1 MAHTQSHLKKS
12 YVLLKKYFEQN
23 SIVKANI
30 ESFNNFIDNELKEII
45 EENKEIEPTIIPPN
59 VDSFKIRLDNVWVTK
74 PEITEA
80 DGSKRSI
87 YPVEARLRKLSY
99 SAPMFLEVSAHI
111 NGVQRESFTTQIA
124 NIPIMLKSKYCH
136 LNNLTKDELIQHNED
151 PDDPGGYFIINGT
164 EKAIVNIE
172 DLASNKFMI
181 EKEKTGVSEYVG
193 KLFSEKGSYKIPHQ
207 FEKLKDGLFYLT
219 FTRVKR
225 VPVIVI
231 IKALGLVKDEEIM
244 RFVGLE
250 EDAEI
255 LINLYEFVD
264 IKNSEDAID
273 YIAKRIGITQSRE
286 IRIQRMQEILD
297 KYLLPHVGIERE
309 DRLWKAYNLCK
320 TLKKMVLTIRNEGED
335 DKDHY
340 MNKRLKLSGDLMADL
355 FRVNLKVLIGDLL
368 YNFQRIVK
376 RGKSPSIKVIIREK
390 LLTQRIYSS
399 MATGSWVGGRKG
411 VSQRIERLNFLQTLS
426 HLQRV
431 ISPLS
436 SSQENFEARSLHA
449 THMGRLCTSETP
461 EGTNIGLRKNLA
473 LLSSVSHDI
482 PEEDILPLLIKAGLE
497 VEKSA
502 TTGAKKKK

>member
-1 MAHTQSHLKKS
+1 MVGMKKS
-12 YVLLKKYFEQN
+12 YVLLRKYFEEN
-23 SIVKANI
+23 SLVKANI
-30 ESFNNFIDNELKEII
+30 ESFNDFIDKELQLII
-45 EENKEIEPTIIPPN
+45 EENREIEPTIIPPN
-59 VDSFKIRLDNVWVTK
+59 VDEFMIRLDNVWVTK

-87 YPVEARLRKLSY
+87 YPMEARLRKLSY
-99 SAPMFLEVSAHI
+99 SAPMFLEVSSHI

-136 LNNLTKDELIQHNED
+136 LNGLGKEELIKHNED

-164 EKAIVNIE
+164 EKVVVNIE
-172 DLASNKFMI
+172 DLASNRFMV
-181 EKEKTGVSEYVG
+181 EKESTGVSEYVG
-193 KLFSEKGSYKIPHQ
+193 KLFSERGSYKIPHQ
-207 FEKLKDGLFYLT
+207 FEKLKDGLFYIT

-225 VPVIVI
+225 VPTIVI
-231 IKALGLVKDEEIM
+231 IKALGLIKDEEIM
-244 RFVGLE
+244 RFIGLE
-250 EDAEI
+250 EDAEV

-264 IKNSEDAID
+264 IKNTEDAID
-273 YIAKRIGITQSRE
+273 YIAKKIGITQARE

-297 KYLLPHVGIERE
+297 KYLLPHIGINRE

-320 TLKKMVLTIRNEGED
+320 MFKKMILTVREEGED

-340 MNKRLKLSGDLMADL
+340 MNKRLKMSGDLLADL

-376 RGKSPSIKVIIREK
+376 RGKFPSIKVVIREK

-399 MATGSWVGGRKG
+399 MATGNWVGGRKG
-411 VSQRIERLNFLQTLS
+411 VSQRIERLNFLQTQS

-431 ISPLS
+431 VSPLS

-473 LLSSVSHDI
+473 LLASISHET
-482 PEEDILPLLIKAGLE
+482 PEEEIIPILVKNGLE
-497 VEKSA
+497 LEKTA
-502 TTGAKKKK
+502 TVATKKKK

>member
-1 MAHTQSHLKKS
+1 MVGMKKS
-12 YVLLKKYFEQN
+12 YVLLRKYFEEN
-23 SIVKANI
+23 SLVKANI
-30 ESFNNFIDNELKEII
+30 ESFNDFIDKELQLII
-45 EENKEIEPTIIPPN
+45 EENREIEPTIIPPN
-59 VDSFKIRLDNVWVTK
+59 VDEFMIRLDNVWVTK

-87 YPVEARLRKLSY
+87 YPMEARLRKLSY
-99 SAPMFLEVSAHI
+99 SAPMFLEVSSHI

-136 LNNLTKDELIQHNED
+136 LNGLGKEELIKHNED

-164 EKAIVNIE
+164 EKVVVNIE
-172 DLASNKFMI
+172 DLASNRFMV
-181 EKEKTGVSEYVG
+181 EKESTGVSEYVG
-193 KLFSEKGSYKIPHQ
+193 KLFSERGSYKIPHQ
-207 FEKLKDGLFYLT
+207 FEKLKDGLFYIT

-225 VPVIVI
+225 VPTIVI
-231 IKALGLVKDEEIM
+231 IKALGLIKDEEIM
-244 RFVGLE
+244 RFIGLE
-250 EDAEI
+250 EDAEV

-264 IKNSEDAID
+264 IKNTEDAID
-273 YIAKRIGITQSRE
+273 YIAKKIGITQARE

-297 KYLLPHVGIERE
+297 KYLLPHIGINRE

-320 TLKKMVLTIRNEGED
+320 MFKKMILTVREEGED

-340 MNKRLKLSGDLMADL
+340 MNKRLKMSGDLLADL

-376 RGKSPSIKVIIREK
+376 RGKFPSIKVVIREK

-399 MATGSWVGGRKG
+399 MATGNWVGGRKG
-411 VSQRIERLNFLQTLS
+411 VSQRIERLNFLQTQS

-431 ISPLS
+431 VSPLS

-473 LLSSVSHDI
+473 LLASISHET
-482 PEEDILPLLIKAGLE
+482 PEEEIIPFLVKNGLE
-497 VEKSA
+497 LEKTA
-502 TTGAKKKK
+502 TVAAKKKKNQN

>member
-1 MAHTQSHLKKS
+1 MKKS
-12 YVLLKKYFEQN
+12 YTLLKKYFEEN

-30 ESFNNFIDNELKEII
+30 ESFNNFIDNELKQII

-59 VDSFKIRLDNVWVTK
+59 VDEFKIRLDNVWVTK

-111 NGVQRESFTTQIA
+111 NGVQRESFTTKVA
-124 NIPIMLKSKYCH
+124 NVPVMLKSKYCH
-136 LNNLTKDELIQHNED
+136 LNGLSREELIKQNED

-164 EKAIVNIE
+164 EKAVVNIE
-172 DLASNKFMI
+172 DLASNRFMV
-181 EKEKTGVSEYVG
+181 EKKSIGISPYVG

-225 VPVIVI
+225 IPVIAI
-231 IKALGLVKDEEIM
+231 IKALGLVKDEDIM
-244 RFVGLE
+244 RFIGLE
-250 EDAEI
+250 EDAEV
-255 LINLYEFVD
+255 LVNLYEFVD
-264 IKNSEDAID
+264 IKSAEDAID
-273 YIAKRIGITQSRE
+273 YIAKKIAITQARE

-297 KYLLPHVGIERE
+297 KYLLPHIGTGCE
-309 DRLWKAYNLCK
+309 DRPWKAYNICK
-320 TLKKMVLTIRNEGED
+320 MLKKMILTMRGDRED

-340 MNKRLKLSGDLMADL
+340 MNKRLKMSGDLLADL

-376 RGKSPSIKVIIREK
+376 RGKFPSIKVIIREK

-399 MATGSWVGGRKG
+399 MATGNWVGGRKG
-411 VSQRIERLNFLQTLS
+411 VSQRIERLNFLQLLS
-426 HLQRV
+426 HLHRV
-431 ISPLS
+431 VSPLS
-436 SSQENFEARSLHA
+436 SSQENFEARSLHS

-473 LLSSVSHDI
+473 LMASISPPVS
-482 PEEDILPLLIKAGLE
+482 EERILPLLIKTGLE
-497 VEKSA
+497 IEK
-502 TTGAKKKK
+502 TGGARKNVKVK

>member
-1 MAHTQSHLKKS
+1 MANAKEKKS
-12 YVLLKKYFEQN
+12 YVLLRKYFEEN
-23 SIVKANI
+23 SLVKANL
-30 ESFNNFIDNELKEII
+30 ESFNDFIETELQAII

-59 VDSFKIRLDNVWVTK
+59 VDSFKVRLDNVWVTK
-74 PEITEA
+74 PEISEA

-87 YPVEARLRKLSY
+87 YPIEARLRKLSY
-99 SAPMFLEVSAHI
+99 SAPLFLEVSAHV

-136 LNNLTKDELIQHNED
+136 LHGLTKDELIKHNED

-164 EKAIVNIE
+164 EKAIINIE
-172 DLASNKFMI
+172 DLASNRFMI
-181 EKEKTGVSEYVG
+181 ERESSGSSEYTG
-193 KLFSEKGSYKIPHQ
+193 KLFSERGSYKIPHQ
-207 FEKLKDGLFYLT
+207 LEKLKDGLFYLT
-219 FTRVKR
+219 FTRVKA
-225 VPVIVI
+225 VPVMVI

-244 RFVGLE
+244 RFIGLE
-250 EDAEI
+250 DEAEV

-264 IKNSEDAID
+264 IKNTEDAID
-273 YIAKRIGITQSRE
+273 YIAKKIGITQARE

-297 KYLLPHVGIERE
+297 KYLLPHIGINRE
-309 DRLWKAYNLCK
+309 DRMWKAYNLCK
-320 TLKKMVLTIRNEGED
+320 MLKKMILTIKEEGED

-340 MNKRLKLSGDLMADL
+340 LNKRLKMSGDLLADL

-376 RGKSPSIKVIIREK
+376 RGKFPSIKVIIREK

-399 MATGSWVGGRKG
+399 MATGNWVGGRKG
-411 VSQRIERLNFLQTLS
+411 VSQRIERLNFLQTQS

-431 ISPLS
+431 VSPLS

-473 LLSSVSHDI
+473 LLASISHET
-482 PEEDILPLLIKAGLE
+482 PEEDLIPILVKNGLE
-497 VEKSA
+497 LEKTA
-502 TTGAKKKK
+502 TVATKKKK

>member
-1 MAHTQSHLKKS
+1 MMKRS
-12 YVLLKKYFEQN
+12 YTLLKKYFEDN

-30 ESFNNFIDNELKEII
+30 ESFNKFIDVELKQII

-59 VDSFKIRLDNVWVTK
+59 VDSFTIRLDDVWVTK

-80 DGSKRSI
+80 DGSKRSV

-99 SAPMFLEVSAHI
+99 SAPMFLKISAHI
-111 NGVQRESFTTQIA
+111 NGVQREEFITQIA

-136 LNNLTKDELIQHNED
+136 LSGLSRDELIKYNED

-164 EKAIVNIE
+164 EKAVVNIE
-172 DLASNKFMI
+172 DLASNRFLI

-193 KLFSEKGSYKIPHQ
+193 KIFSERGSYKIPHQ
-207 FEKLKDGLFYLT
+207 FEKLKDGLFYIT

-225 VPVIVI
+225 IPLIPI

-244 RFVGLE
+244 RAVGLE
-250 EDAEI
+250 DNAEV

-264 IKNSEDAID
+264 IKNSDDAID
-273 YIAKRIGITQSRE
+273 YVAKKIGITQARE
-286 IRIQRMQEILD
+286 IRIERMQEILD
-297 KYLLPHVGIERE
+297 KYLLPHIGLTKE
-309 DRLWKAYNLCK
+309 DRVIKGYNLCK
-320 TLKKMVLTIRNEGED
+320 MLKKMILVMRAEGED

-340 MNKRLKLSGDLMADL
+340 MNKRLKMSGDLMGDL
-355 FRVNLKVLIGDLL
+355 VRVNLKVLIGDLL

-376 RGKSPSIKVIIREK
+376 RGKFPSIKVIIREK

-399 MATGSWVGGRKG
+399 MATGNWVGSRKG
-411 VSQRIERLNFLQTLS
+411 VSQRIERLNFLQTMS

-431 ISPLS
+431 VSPLS
-436 SSQENFEARSLHA
+436 SSQENFEARSLHP

-461 EGTNIGLRKNLA
+461 EGSNIGLRKNLA
-473 LLSSVSHDI
+473 LLANISQEV
-482 PEEDILPLLIKAGLE
+482 PEADLLPVLVKAGLE
-497 VEKSA
+497 IERAASS
-502 TTGAKKKK
+502 AKKK